1 MVTVKKGLG
10 VSLKRKEDIRLLT
23 GNGQF
28 TDDIEKPGMLHLAIV
43 RSPHAHARIVNIDA
57 SKAKKL
63 PGVVAVLTGEEAL
76 QYSGPLA
83 PTINIFNKVP
93 EVYAIAYKKVRYV
106 GEPVAVIAAED
117 RYIAE
122 DAVDLIEVEYEVLPA
137 VVTIEDALEPKA
149 LLYEEWGDNKQLESR
164 TTIGDI
170 DDAFADSEY
179 VFEETITHNRY
190 TGTPMESRVCIAE
203 YNPGSKKM
211 TVTCSTQAPSQ
222 VRTLIAQTL
231 QMPEHNIRV
240 IAPDVGGGYGTKLQ
254 ANAEIIACIMARMLG
269 KPVKWTEDRVENILT
284 GVHSRDYTCTVKIG
298 FDKDFRIT
306 GLQAKLIGNIGVDG
320 TCHAPGTP
328 ALSVAGAYFPGPYKV
343 PVYDV
348 EIIGVVSN
356 KAPYGAHRGYGK
368 DIANYPIERMMD
380 IAARKLGIS
389 PEELRRRNFIK
400 KDEFPYQ
407 QISGPLYDSGDFDKL
422 MDLVMDK
429 IDYQN
434 FKKKQLELRKQG
446 KYIGLGIAAMLE
458 PSGAAVFNGI
468 FNGYQAA
475 TVRMTPE
482 GHFQVLTSHQNI
494 GQGVETTIPQVVS
507 QVMDVDIDDIRFVYG
522 DTDITPY
529 GLGPFSSRGATY
541 TVSAVYE
548 AAKML
553 KEKLLKIAGY
563 LLKEDPENL
572 EMANGTVR
580 VKGTTNPEAAISL
593 KEIGNKVYLWPGPYA
608 TVPEGI
614 DCNLE
619 ATYTWTS
626 KVVKWEPDEH
636 GRVNL
641 YTTHPTGVFV
651 ALVEVDIKTGL
662 VKVDKFVV
670 SHDCGTIIN
679 PMIADGQIA
688 GGIAHGI
695 GGVLLED
702 LAYDSNGLM
711 TNPDFQHYLCPTAMD
726 VSDIETIHMQS
737 PSPFTPL
744 GTKGMGEGGTIPSP
758 AAVANAVEDAL
769 SPFGVIVKDLPITP
783 ERVLE
788 WIKQGEMQNV
798 KS

>member
-1 MVTVKKGLG
+1 MVLTKKGLG
-10 VSLKRKEDIRLLT
+10 VSLKRKEDPRLLT
-23 GNGQF
+23 GFGQY
-28 TDDIEKPGMLHLAIV
+28 TDDIEKAGMLHLAIL
-43 RSPHAHARIVNIDA
+43 RSPHAHARILNIDT
-57 SKAKKL
+57 SKAKQL

-76 QYSGPLA
+76 QYTGRLA
-83 PTINIFNKVP
+83 VTIDNFNKIP

-106 GEPVAVIAAED
+106 GEPVAVVAAED

-122 DAVDLIEVEYEVLPA
+122 DAVDLIEVEYEILPA
-137 VVTIEDALEPKA
+137 VVSIEDALLPKA
-149 LLYEEWGDNKQLESR
+149 LLYEEWGDNKQLDWKN
-164 TTIGDI
+164 TIGDI
-170 DDAFADSEY
+170 NQAFENSEY

-190 TGTPMESRVCIAE
+190 TGTPIESRACIAE
-203 YNPGSKKM
+203 YNPGSKRL

-231 QMPEHNIRV
+231 GMPEHNIRV

-254 ANAEIIACIMARMLG
+254 ANAEVIACTMSRMLG
-269 KPVKWTEDRVENILT
+269 KPVKWTEDRVENILS
-284 GVHSRDYTCTVKIG
+284 GMQSRDYSCKVKIG
-298 FDKDFRIT
+298 FDKDFRIK
-306 GLQAKLIGNIGVDG
+306 GLQVKLLGNIGVDG
-320 TCHAPGTP
+320 TCHGPGTP
-328 ALSVAGAYFPGPYKV
+328 ALLVAGAYFPGPYKV
-343 PVYDV
+343 PAYDV
-348 EIIGVVSN
+348 EVIGVVSN

-389 PEELRRRNFIK
+389 PEELRRRNFINK
-400 KDEFPYQ
+400 NEFPYQ
-407 QISGPLYDSGDFDKL
+407 QISGPLYDSGDFQKL
-422 MDLVMDK
+422 MDLAMEKVV
-429 IDYQN
+429 YQT
-434 FKKKQLELRKQG
+434 FKKNQLELRKQG

-482 GHFQVLTSHQNI
+482 GQFQVLTSHQNI

-507 QVMDVDIDDIRFVYG
+507 QLMDVDIDDIRLIYG
-522 DTDITPY
+522 DTDVTPY

-548 AAKML
+548 AAKIL
-553 KEKLLKIAGY
+553 KDKLLKIAGH
-563 LLKEDPENL
+563 LLQEDPENL
-572 EMANGTVR
+572 IISDGTVR
-580 VKGTTNPEAAISL
+580 VKNSSESTASISL
-593 KEIGNKVYLWPGPYA
+593 KEIGNKVYLWPGPYSV
-608 TVPEGI
+608 VPEGL

-626 KVVKWEPDEH
+626 KVVKWEPDEY
-636 GRVNL
+636 GRVNF
-641 YTTHPTGVFV
+641 YTTHPTGVFI
-651 ALVEVDIKTGL
+651 AMVEVDVKTGQ
-662 VKVDKFVV
+662 VKVNKFVV

-679 PMIADGQIA
+679 PMIADGQLA

-695 GGVLLED
+695 GGVLLEN
-702 LAYDSNGLM
+702 LEYDSNGLM
-711 TNPDFQHYLCPTAMD
+711 INPDFQHYLCPTAMD
-726 VSDIETIHMQS
+726 VSDIETIHMES

-769 SPFGVIVKDLPITP
+769 SPFGVRVKDLPITP

-788 WIKQGEMQNV
+788 WIKQGR
-798 KS
+798 K